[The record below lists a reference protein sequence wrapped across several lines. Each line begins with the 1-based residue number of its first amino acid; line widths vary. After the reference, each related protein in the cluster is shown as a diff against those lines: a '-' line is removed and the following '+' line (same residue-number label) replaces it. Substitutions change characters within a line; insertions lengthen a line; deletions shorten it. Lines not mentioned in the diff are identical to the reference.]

1 MLEYALW
8 EIFVAATGGAIAIWI
23 TKLFGGS

>member
-8 EIFVAATGGAIAIWI
+8 EIFVTAAGGAIAVWI